1 MRKYIATLVVSLAI
15 VSVTLFSATTSQG
28 KSSDTYKQL
37 NLFGDVFEKIR
48 SQYVRDV
55 TDEELIE
62 AAINGMLSSLDPHS
76 SYLTAKSFDDMQVQT
91 KGEYGGLGMEV
102 TLDKGVVR
110 VVSPIDDTPA
120 SRAGIQAGDYI
131 TKLDGEQVM
140 GLTLTEAVSKM
151 KGEIGTD
158 IVMTVIRKGEKAP
171 LEITLTRDTITIK
184 SVRHRLEGEVGYIRI
199 SSFTEK
205 TESGLLEA
213 LDKIKEEL
221 GDNLQGVVL
230 DLRNNPGGLLN
241 QSIAVSSTFLERG
254 EVVSTRTRND
264 DHVQRFPARKGDVIG
279 GKPMIILIN
288 GGSASA
294 SEIVAGALQDHR
306 RAVVVGTQS
315 FGKGSVQ
322 TVMPLG
328 ANGAMRLTTAYYF
341 TPSGNSI
348 QGEGITPDIL
358 VEQIRFDK
366 TEQINSRSRSEN
378 DLRGSLANPNGDSDD
393 TADQNDNEAAEENSE
408 SNSNEATDDS
418 EVGADKKDKEPV
430 LTTAQDDYQL
440 NYAIN
445 LLHGMA
451 IARNVD

>member
-1 MRKYIATLVVSLAI
+1 MVSFAVVSM
-15 VSVTLFSATTSQG
+15 TLLGASMAQA

-48 SQYVRDV
+48 SQYVREV

-76 SYLTAKSFDDMQVQT
+76 SYLTAKGFDDMQVQT

-120 SRAGIQAGDYI
+120 SRAGIQSGDYI
-131 TKLDGEQVM
+131 TKLDGESIM
-140 GLTLTEAVSKM
+140 GLGLTEAVSKM
-151 KGEIGTD
+151 KGEVGTD
-158 IVMTVIRKGEKAP
+158 IVITVVRKGEKEP
-171 LEITLTRDTITIK
+171 LEITLTRDTITLK
-184 SVRHRLEGEVGYIRI
+184 SVRHHLEGEVGYVRI

-205 TESGLLEA
+205 TESGLIDA
-213 LDKIKEEL
+213 LDKIKKEL
-221 GDNLQGVVL
+221 GDNLQGIVL

-241 QSIAVSSTFLERG
+241 QSIAVSGQFLARG

-264 DHVQRFPARKGDVIG
+264 EHVQRYPARKGDSID
-279 GKPMIILIN
+279 GKPLIVLIN

-322 TVMPLG
+322 TVIPLG
-328 ANGAMRLTTAYYF
+328 ANGAMRLTTAIISPRQE
-341 TPSGNSI
+341 TPFRARASRRMLLWNRSG
-348 QGEGITPDIL
+348 L
-358 VEQIRFDK
+358 
-366 TEQINSRSRSEN
+366 INSRPSTAAVVRNMICGEVW
-378 DLRGSLANPNGDSDD
+378 LIPTIRKTKKTINPPR
-393 TADQNDNEAAEENSE
+393 
-408 SNSNEATDDS
+408 
-418 EVGADKKDKEPV
+418 KMRK
-430 LTTAQDDYQL
+430 LTTKIKAAMRPIRTKRL
-440 NYAIN
+440 
-445 LLHGMA
+445 
-451 IARNVD
+451 RPVP